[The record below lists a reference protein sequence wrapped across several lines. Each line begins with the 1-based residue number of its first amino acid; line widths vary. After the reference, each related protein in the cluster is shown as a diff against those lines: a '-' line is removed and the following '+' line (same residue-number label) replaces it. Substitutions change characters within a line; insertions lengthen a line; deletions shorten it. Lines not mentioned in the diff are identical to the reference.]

1 MKRPAAASHAAKAA
15 RARPAAVDSVADSVE
30 SSSEPQELST
40 FSLRLPGLN
49 VRPEFA
55 TALCTGFKEIE
66 VRYGSTRL
74 ALDALVMSPTSS
86 ARRVPQECPTRVS
99 HKSVPQ
105 ECPIRVSHKRVL
117 QECPT
122 RVSYKSVPEECP
134 TRVSYKSVPQ
144 EFPTRVS
151 HKSIPQ
157 QCPTRVSHKSV
168 P

>member
-86 ARRVPQECPTRVS
+86 ARRAGALLLS
-99 HKSVPQ
+99 HLSDGGGRGGPV
-105 ECPIRVSHKRVL
+105 EGDCHAHAGL
-117 QECPT
+117 Q
-122 RVSYKSVPEECP
+122 
-134 TRVSYKSVPQ
+134 
-144 EFPTRVS
+144 
-151 HKSIPQ
+151 
-157 QCPTRVSHKSV
+157 
-168 P
+168 